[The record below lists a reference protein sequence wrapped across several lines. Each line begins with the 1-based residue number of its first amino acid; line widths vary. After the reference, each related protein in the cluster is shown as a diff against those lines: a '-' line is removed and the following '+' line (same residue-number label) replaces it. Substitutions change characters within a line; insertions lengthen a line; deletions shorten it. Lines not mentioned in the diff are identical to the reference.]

1 MKKQSYLI
9 MLTLCVFSTALF
21 ARSTVSQ
28 GAAHQTLA
36 KTGVDAVTNPSVTVM
51 NINNMA
57 YWIDKSG
64 AGTTAGSPNGTQ
76 ADYPIFTGGFIY
88 EDGMLWGAK
97 SNEYSASEPVR
108 VGGSTYAKGMK
119 AGNVVYNSDGNVIG
133 SDDPTNHH
141 AWRVRTDWSTAN
153 LTRDASNFNGYGSPT
168 AASAEEVQA
177 VKDQY
182 EYDWMNWPAHLGAP
196 YEDVDNSL
204 SYDPA
209 IDVPGYPGADQTVWT
224 ISNDVPTIV
233 DANGDSIAYSNTSET
248 LYGADP
254 VGVELR
260 LTMWA
265 YAFGASD
272 PLGNTVFK
280 KASIT
285 YTGLKA
291 SSPIINPTVLDS
303 VYFTQWSDPD
313 LGTYTDDYV
322 GSDIDLSFGYVYNGN
337 RLDGVFNGIYNLA
350 CPAGGYDFLQ
360 GPIDNRDTDG
370 DGDSTDY
377 LGMQS
382 FAYFGAGSAISDPD
396 FNYQGSLQWFN
407 LMEAFLPRPEYPTQV
422 PFTDPTTG
430 EATMYALSGDP
441 VTGSGW
447 VDGVVLPPGDRR
459 LVMTSGPFKMTK
471 GETADVVL
479 GIAAGIGVDAVSSV
493 SVAKYVDTYAQY
505 AYDQDFVLP
514 SAPTA
519 PSLASTEM
527 DGMIKL
533 DWGTNTSAV
542 SSTEETVSAGFEF
555 EGYNVYQLPSGGS
568 PLSEGVKVAT
578 FDKVNTV
585 QNILDPDVDALTG
598 LVVNVVKQTGTNAGV
613 QRFYSTDYDQL
624 RGRPM
629 SNGVTYY
636 FAVTAYSFLA
646 ENDGSP
652 FKTLESGESRMAVQP
667 HSANP
672 GVTVNS
678 DFTVTHDGTANA
690 SVAVNIVN
698 TDSLKDETYKVGF
711 DKQHF
716 YRDLA
721 GMWKPAATDS
731 TVGRVAGKIVDCSPS
746 TVSASAIASA
756 VVGTID
762 LVLTFDLNCPGG
774 AWIDGVQF
782 EFPEG
787 FASNVNSWS
796 LGDGNVCSYGS
807 GSGQNC
813 VNLDGSWTGDVLL
826 FGTEATGGGFGAFES
841 SNIFTVNVNP
851 WFDGDLS
858 DLAVGYTVWDDGY
871 DGTTVNGI
879 GTSTITELGFE
890 FKTETHW
897 NLSTAGGTKLLEDQT
912 FVNGADLYD
921 GSSVDNKSGL
931 HYNSAAAVSVDGFQV
946 NVNGGYDAPNDF
958 YGITETLNEELA
970 AIDGDAIYDIDSYM
984 ANGWAL
990 TARATDTWGAGISS
1004 VDILQRDIQ
1013 IRFTGDIVD
1022 EPTTTAAGVV
1032 YYPAKEGEGSG
1043 GSYAWIDGARVGGLE
1058 NHPDAANPG
1067 DGQYF
1072 RLKIPFEVWDM
1083 EAVDA
1088 SGIAIEGGV
1097 QIDVTI
1103 YDRLQSYAAGDTVYS
1118 FNYYDRMYTHFIH
1131 LPYQE
1136 DGDYADIDNNLSWNV
1151 VWWDTQFN
1159 QGDVLT
1165 LNYANPIQVG
1175 VDEFSFTMKATDEVT
1190 SNDVDNVSVYPNP
1203 YYAFH
1208 ELETSRSNKFVS
1220 FNHLPQSAIIKIYTL
1235 GGTLIRT
1242 LEKLDDGTQFLD
1254 WNLKNQY
1261 GYPVASGLYIVRVE
1275 SGGEEKVLKLA
1286 LVQETQVLKYY

>member
-21 ARSTVSQ
+21 ARNTVSQ
-28 GAAHQTLA
+28 GAIHQTS
-36 KTGVDAVTNPSVTVM
+36 KTTGADEVINPSVTVV

-57 YWIDKSG
+57 YWIAKDG
-64 AGTTAGSPNGTQ
+64 AGTTQGSPNGQQ

-88 EDGMLWGAK
+88 EDGMLWGVK
-97 SNEYSASEPVR
+97 SNEYSESEPVR
-108 VGGSTYAKGMK
+108 VGGSTYAQGMK
-119 AGNVVYNSDGNVIG
+119 AGNVRYDAAGNVIG

-141 AWRVRTDWSTAN
+141 AWRVRTDWATAD
-153 LTRDASNFNGYGSPT
+153 LTRDASNFYGYTSPT
-168 AASAEEVQA
+168 AASAEEVQN

-182 EYDWMNWPAHLGAP
+182 ESDWNNWRADLGAP
-196 YEDVDNSL
+196 YDDVDNNG

-209 IDVPGYPGADQTVWT
+209 VDVPGYPGADQTVWT

-233 DANGDSIAYSNTSET
+233 DANGDSIQYSNTSES

-254 VGVELR
+254 VGIEMQ

-265 YAFGASD
+265 YAYGASD
-272 PLGNTVFK
+272 PLGNSIFK

-291 SSPIINPTVLDS
+291 SSPIVNPTVLDS

-322 GSDIDLSFGYVYNGN
+322 GCDIDLSFGYVYNGN
-337 RLDGVFNGIYNLA
+337 RLDGVFNGVYNLA

-360 GPIDNRDTDG
+360 GPVDNRDIDG
-370 DGDSTDY
+370 DGDSTEY
-377 LGMQS
+377 LPMTS
-382 FAYFGAGSAISDPD
+382 FAYFGAGSSISDPD
-396 FNYQGSLQWFN
+396 FSYAGSLQWYN
-407 LMEAFLPRPEYPTQV
+407 LMEAFLPRPEYPVQI

-430 EATMYALSGDP
+430 EATMFALSGDP

-447 VDGVVLPPGDRR
+447 VDGVILPPGDRR
-459 LVMTSGPFKMTK
+459 QVMTSGPFKMTK

-479 GIAAGIGVDAVSSV
+479 GIAAGIGLDAVSSV

-505 AYDQDFVLP
+505 AYDQNFSLP

-519 PSLASTEM
+519 PSLMATEM
-527 DGMIKL
+527 DGEIKL
-533 DWGTNTSAV
+533 DWGSNAAAV

-555 EGYNVYQLPSGGS
+555 EGYNVYQLPSAGA
-568 PLSEGVKVAT
+568 PLSEGRKIGT
-578 FDKVNTV
+578 YDKVNTV

-598 LVVNVVKQTGTNAGV
+598 LVVDVVKQTGTNAGV
-613 QRFYSTDYDQL
+613 QRFYSTDYDEI

-629 SNGVTYY
+629 SNGVAYY
-636 FAVTAYSFLA
+636 FAVTAYSYLA
-646 ENDGSP
+646 ANEGSP
-652 FKTLESGESRMAVQP
+652 FKTLESGEARVTVQP
-667 HSANP
+667 HDANP
-672 GVTVNS
+672 GVTAYNDV
-678 DFTVTHDGTANA
+678 TVTHDGTANA
-690 SVAVNIVN
+690 SVEVNILN
-698 TDSLKDETYKVGF
+698 TDYLKDETYEVNF
-711 DKQHF
+711 DQQHY

-721 GMWKPAATDS
+721 GVWQHASTDS
-731 TVGRVAGKIVDCSPS
+731 TPRIAGKTVDCSPS

-756 VVGTID
+756 NVGTID
-762 LVLTFDLNCPGG
+762 LILTFDLVCPGG

-787 FASNVNSWS
+787 FASNVNSWAIT
-796 LGDGNVCSYGS
+796 GGGNVCSYGS

-813 VNLDGSWTGDVLL
+813 ENLDGSWAGDVLL

-841 SNIFTVNVNP
+841 SNVFTVNVNP
-851 WFDGDLS
+851 WFAGDLEA
-858 DLAVGYTVWDDGY
+858 LAVGYTVWDDGY
-871 DGTTVNGI
+871 DGTTVNGE
-879 GTSTITELGFE
+879 GTSTIAELGFE

-897 NLSTAGGTKLLEDQT
+897 NLSTASGTSLLTDQT
-912 FVNGADLYD
+912 FVNGSDLYG
-921 GSSVDNKSGL
+921 GSSVDNESGL
-931 HYNSAAAVSVDGFQV
+931 HYNSTAAVTVDGFQV

-958 YGITETLNEELA
+958 YGLDYELNEEVA
-970 AIDGDAIYDIDSYM
+970 ATDGDAIYDWDSYA

-1013 IRFTGDIVD
+1013 IRFTGDVVD

-1058 NHPDAANPG
+1058 NHPDPANPG
-1067 DGQYF
+1067 DGTYF
-1072 RLKIPFEVWDM
+1072 RIKIPFEVWDM
-1083 EAVDA
+1083 EA
-1088 SGIAIEGGV
+1088 EGGPA
-1097 QIDVTI
+1097 QIDITI
-1103 YDRLQSYAAGDTVYS
+1103 YDRLQSYASGDTVYS
-1118 FNYYDRMYTHFIH
+1118 FNYYNRMYTHFIH
-1131 LPYQE
+1131 LPYKE
-1136 DGDYADIDNNLSWNV
+1136 DGDYADIDNNLTWNV

-1159 QGDVLT
+1159 QGDVVT
-1165 LNYANPIQVG
+1165 IQYANPIQTG
-1175 VDEFSFTMKATDEVT
+1175 VDKFSFTMKATDVDA
-1190 SNDVDNVSVYPNP
+1190 SNVVEDVNVYPNP
-1203 YYAFH
+1203 YYGFH
-1208 ELETSRSNKFVS
+1208 ELEASRTNKFVS
-1220 FNHLPQSAIIKIYTL
+1220 FNHLPQTATIKIYSL
-1235 GGTLIRT
+1235 GGTLVRT
-1242 LEKLDDGTQFLD
+1242 IDKADDGTQFIE

-1261 GYPVASGLYIVRVE
+1261 GYPVASGLYIVRIE
-1275 SGGEEKVLKLA
+1275 SGGNEKVLKLA